1 MKELKILVVDDER
14 SYRELYSE
22 SLHSAGFATQTAAS
36 AEEASQ
42 LIESST
48 PSMVIS
54 DVRMPGEDG
63 ISFMRKVK
71 ELHPEMPFLL
81 ITAFPDV
88 KSAVKALKLGAVDY
102 LEKPVDLDE
111 LVCAVSE
118 NLGVRSTLSSSLP
131 EGLPSECLKGIICES
146 PAMKSILA
154 DAYKVAR
161 TDANVL
167 LTGESGAGK
176 EVAAR
181 FIHNVGKRAKGPF
194 RALNCAAIP
203 ANIIASELFGHVKG
217 AFTGAASNR
226 NGLFREADGGTVFLD
241 EIGDMPLELQPA
253 LLRVIETGKLIPLG
267 SDKEEE
273 ADFRLIAATN
283 RNLKDAVSAGT
294 FREDLFY
301 RLNVIAFE
309 IPPLRERPED
319 IAPLARHFLSLS
331 GSSSKRFSPSALAVM
346 QNYSWPG
353 NVREL
358 SNAVERAAI
367 LANTGIILPN
377 HLPAALTA
385 APQTHKASSSVKTM
399 DQAEIDAIKKALTST
414 GGNRTKA
421 AELLGISRRA
431 LIYKLKRYDI
441 TA

>member
-1 MKELKILVVDDER
+1 MKEFIILVVDDEK
-14 SYRELYSE
+14 SYRELYAE
-22 SLHSAGFATQTAAS
+22 SLANAGFSIVTAAS
-36 AEEASQ
+36 AEEASG
-42 LIESST
+42 IISDSP

-54 DVRMPGEDG
+54 DVRMPGKDG
-63 ISFMRKVK
+63 ISFMCKVK
-71 ELHPEMPFLL
+71 ELYPEMPFLL
-81 ITAFPDV
+81 ITAFPDL

-111 LVCAVSE
+111 LVCAVSD
-118 NLGVRSTLSSSLP
+118 NLGVRSARSSNLP
-131 EGLPSECLKGIICES
+131 EGLPAELLKNIICES
-146 PAMKSILA
+146 PALRSILS
-154 DAYKVAR
+154 DAFKVAR

-176 EVAAR
+176 EVVAR
-181 FIHNVGKRAKGPF
+181 FIHDAGKRSQGPF
-194 RALNCAAIP
+194 NTLNCAAIP
-203 ANIIASELFGHVKG
+203 QNTIASELFGHVKG

-226 NGLFREADGGTVFLD
+226 KGLFREAAGGTVFLD

-253 LLRVIETGKLIPLG
+253 LLRVIETGKVTPLG
-267 SDKEEE
+267 SDREET

-283 RNLKDAVSAGT
+283 KNLKAQVNAGT

-319 IAPLARHFLSLS
+319 IAPLARHFLSL
-331 GSSSKRFSPSALAVM
+331 GASSKRFSPSTLAVM

-377 HLPAALTA
+377 HLPAALSS
-385 APQTHKASSSVKTM
+385 APQTQKASNAVKTM
-399 DQAEIDAIKKALTST
+399 DQAEIEAIKKALTST

-441 TA
+441 TG